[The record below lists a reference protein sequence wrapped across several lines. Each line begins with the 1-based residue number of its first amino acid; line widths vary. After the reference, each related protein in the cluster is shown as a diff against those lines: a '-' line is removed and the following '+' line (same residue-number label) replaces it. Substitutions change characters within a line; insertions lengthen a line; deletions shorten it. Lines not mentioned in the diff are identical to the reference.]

1 MFVIIYDIF
10 LINSNRNTEYYS
22 FILTSN
28 YVFEDTWKNRAE
40 QESKAQAYDEEM
52 IREAKRSE
60 VEEEI
65 RRQVDVLMREEL
77 DLLKIVS
84 NLYCYKAINKDCI
97 TNILDF
103 TIHNYY
109 RFIIVLQA
117 VERDKGKKGK
127 ISKKRKKGKKKA
139 SKKKGKKKDKDLT
152 PDRTTEVS
160 FLN

>member
-1 MFVIIYDIF
+1 M
-10 LINSNRNTEYYS
+10 
-22 FILTSN
+22 TSN

-84 NLYCYKAINKDCI
+84 NKYCYTAMNKDCI
-97 TNILDF
+97 FQISL
-103 TIHNYY
+103 
-109 RFIIVLQA
+109 FI
-117 VERDKGKKGK
+117 
-127 ISKKRKKGKKKA
+127 
-139 SKKKGKKKDKDLT
+139 
-152 PDRTTEVS
+152 
-160 FLN
+160 N